1 MENSG
6 VYYNCNQVTQA
17 DVSAIRQKEEIMKI
31 RYFEM
36 ELAENHMELIGE
48 YEDRCD
54 GMVYFDDSDNT
65 WIISTPQEN
74 YIGGEKN
81 EESLENLIATIE
93 DTMHEWEVVDAM
105 AIAAEIAIAEK
116 NYNDLM
122 EKLTEKMEEIN
133 LDKSEKYEIQEMARM
148 AL

>member
-1 MENSG
+1 MLGGMKN
-6 VYYNCNQVTQA
+6 
-17 DVSAIRQKEEIMKI
+17 KEEIMKI
-31 RYFEM
+31 RYFDM
-36 ELAENHMELIGE
+36 ELAENYMELIGE

-54 GMVYFDDSDNT
+54 GMVYFDDSDST
-65 WIISTPQEN
+65 WIIATPQED
-74 YIGGEKN
+74 YIGGGIN

-105 AIAAEIAIAEK
+105 AIAAEIAMAEK

-122 EKLTEKMEEIN
+122 EKLTEKMEKIN
-133 LDKSEKYEIQEMARM
+133 LDKSEKYEIQELARM

>member
-1 MENSG
+1 
-6 VYYNCNQVTQA
+6 
-17 DVSAIRQKEEIMKI
+17 MKI
-31 RYFEM
+31 RYFDM
-36 ELAENHMELIGE
+36 ELAENYMELIGE

-74 YIGGEKN
+74 YIGGGIN
-81 EESLENLIATIE
+81 AESLENLIATIE

-105 AIAAEIAIAEK
+105 AIAAEIAMAEK

-122 EKLTEKMEEIN
+122 EKLTEKMEKIN
-133 LDKSEKYEIQEMARM
+133 LDKSEKYEIQELARM